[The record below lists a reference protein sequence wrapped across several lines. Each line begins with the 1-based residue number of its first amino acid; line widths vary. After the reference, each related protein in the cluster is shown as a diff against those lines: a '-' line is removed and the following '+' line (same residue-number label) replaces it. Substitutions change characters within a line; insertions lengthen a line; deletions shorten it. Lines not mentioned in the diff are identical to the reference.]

1 MGCSVFSRRAAK
13 IGLLL
18 MACVLLAP
26 VALGV
31 ERSKREQALRAVVE
45 LVPLRALPAGAFAMT
60 GYTVDG
66 LRFVRGNGS
75 GSGSVIS
82 GAGLILTNAHV
93 VSGAASGFAPLIEV
107 RVTVSPDQAARPA
120 YLARVT
126 HLDAS
131 RDLAALQII
140 ADARGQP
147 VTVQHLTALEIGDSD
162 ALTLGDD
169 LSVLGYPQA
178 GGETITYTAGRVS
191 GFVGENLRGAG
202 RAFIKTD
209 AKFSSG
215 SSGGTALD
223 EQGRLIGIPT
233 AIAFDRAGGV
243 PQESQNYL
251 RPVALALEMLKTPL
265 SATDSPRLCL
275 EASPVSRLRES
286 HPWLFAGCPSELH
299 PN

>member
-1 MGCSVFSRRAAK
+1 MFSRRARNFA
-13 IGLLL
+13 LFFAVCA
-18 MACVLLAP
+18 MLAP

-31 ERSKREQALRAVVE
+31 ERSRREQALRAVVE
-45 LVPLRALPAGAFAMT
+45 LVPLQALPAGAFAMS

-82 GAGLILTNAHV
+82 SAGLILTNAHV
-93 VSGAASGFAPLIEV
+93 VSGASGFAPLIEV

-120 YLARVT
+120 YLARVMY
-126 HLDAS
+126 LDA
-131 RDLAALQII
+131 RWDLAALQIV
-140 ADARGQP
+140 ADAKGQP
-147 VTVQHLTALEIGDSD
+147 VTALNLTALEVGDSD

-169 LSVLGYPQA
+169 LAVLGYPQA

-215 SSGGTALD
+215 SSGGTVLD
-223 EQGRLIGIPT
+223 DQGRLIGIPT

-265 SATDSPRLCL
+265 AGTGTPRLCL
-275 EASPVSRLRES
+275 EASPVSALRDS
-286 HPWLFAGCPSELH
+286 HPWLFAGCPSD
-299 PN
+299 PRQK